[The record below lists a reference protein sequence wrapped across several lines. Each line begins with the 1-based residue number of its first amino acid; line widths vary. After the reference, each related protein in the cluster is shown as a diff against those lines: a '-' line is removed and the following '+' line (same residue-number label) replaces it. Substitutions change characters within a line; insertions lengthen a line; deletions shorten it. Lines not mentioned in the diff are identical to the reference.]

1 MATTLVCR
9 VVSRQPVAV
18 VALYGTLDQ
27 TSVVRALVA
36 MRDCLAEA
44 PGVLL
49 VDVAHLV
56 VASPSALTPVVG
68 MIQEARRW
76 PAAQVGFC
84 GGPAAVGA
92 MFGDFA
98 VGDRPLIYA
107 DLDAGL
113 TEALTVPVAPRAT
126 LSLRPVADSPSR
138 AREFVTETCG
148 GWGIGRIAKLASLIA
163 SELVT
168 NAVVH
173 ARTPLAVSLR
183 LTGPRLHVAVRDGDP
198 RPMQRPAA
206 EEGDGPVDH
215 GRGLLILDAM
225 ADEWG
230 CHPTAEGK
238 VVWAAIGLGRPPAAT

>member
-27 TSVVRALVA
+27 TSVARALVA

-44 PGVLL
+44 PGVML

-56 VASPSALTPVVG
+56 VASPAALTPVVG
-68 MIQEARRW
+68 LVQDARRW

-84 GGPAAVGA
+84 GGAAAIGA
-92 MFGDFA
+92 MFADFDA
-98 VGDRPLIYA
+98 ADRPYIYA

-126 LSLRPVADSPSR
+126 LSLRPVAGSPAH
-138 AREFVTETCG
+138 ARGFVSDTCE
-148 GWGIGRIAKLASLIA
+148 GWRIGRIAKIASLVA

-173 ARTPLAVSLR
+173 ARTPLAISLR
-183 LTGPRLHVAVRDGDP
+183 LAGVRLHVAVRDGDP
-198 RPMQRPAA
+198 RPMQRPPAG
-206 EEGDGPVDH
+206 EGEQPVDH

-230 CHPTAEGK
+230 CHPTADGK
-238 VVWAAIGLGRPPAAT
+238 VVWAAIGLTRPPAIA